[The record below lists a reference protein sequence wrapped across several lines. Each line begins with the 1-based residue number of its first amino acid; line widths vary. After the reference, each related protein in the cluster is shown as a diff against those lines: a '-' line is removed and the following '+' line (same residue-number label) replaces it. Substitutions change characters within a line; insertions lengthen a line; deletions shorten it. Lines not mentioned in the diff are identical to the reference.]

1 MRFSAGQDVTLKNY
15 DVGTGVK
22 SLDQVLIPALRWS
35 YQNRCE
41 VLIFL
46 EGESHASQF
55 GLPFDK
61 ATPLVHF
68 PKALKRPQNNVGL
81 ACIY

>member
-1 MRFSAGQDVTLKNY
+1 MHFSAGQDVIKLKNY

-22 SLDQVLIPALRWS
+22 SLDQVLIPALRRS

-41 VLIFL
+41 VLFFL
-46 EGESHASQF
+46 EGESHASQIST

-68 PKALKRPQNNVGL
+68 PKAL
-81 ACIY
+81 